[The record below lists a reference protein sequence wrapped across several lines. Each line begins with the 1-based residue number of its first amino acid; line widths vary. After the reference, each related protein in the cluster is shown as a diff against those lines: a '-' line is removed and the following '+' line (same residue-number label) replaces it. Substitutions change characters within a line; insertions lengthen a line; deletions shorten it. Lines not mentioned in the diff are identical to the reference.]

1 MTNMATTFSPNIL
14 GGALRKGLQKPNETN
29 SGIQS
34 LDGPSRAAI
43 VLMAIGS
50 EEAGALIKSFSPE
63 EAQKV
68 SSLLATVRSLDR
80 EVMIE
85 VLENFKNT
93 TEHSKQVAFDPKSFV
108 SELVKK
114 FSGEVPHL
122 WPMPSATN
130 PLAQNVPALDLIS
143 NTTPEQLH
151 FHLKEEHPQV
161 VATLLSL
168 IPTELSAAVLER
180 FDEQTRS
187 ELVLRV
193 ALLDQVDPSALV
205 ELNDMLERTIGA
217 DSASFGELGGALP
230 AAEILSLFSGGDD
243 QKTLASIREHSP
255 QLAEQIA
262 AKMFKFDDFLQ
273 ISSQSLSN
281 ILSDKEINRNSNTLL
296 VALKG
301 ASPNVR
307 DYFFENMSKSKRE
320 NLRFEMDNLPPVR
333 VQEVESKQREV
344 VQIARRLEGQS
355 DKNVSLERMGS
366 SASSGM
372 V

>member
-1 MTNMATTFSPNIL
+1 MTNMSTTFNPNIL
-14 GGALRKGLQKPNETN
+14 GGALRKGLQRPDEVN
-29 SGIQS
+29 SGIKS

-43 VLMAIGS
+43 VLMAIGPDDAS
-50 EEAGALIKSFSPE
+50 DLIKSFSPQ

-93 TEHSKQVAFDPKSFV
+93 TEHSRQVPFDPKSFV

-122 WPMPSATN
+122 WPMPSDAN

-168 IPTELSAAVLER
+168 IPSELSAAVLEI
-180 FDEQTRS
+180 FDEQTRG

-217 DSASFGELGGALP
+217 DTSSLGGLGGALP

-255 QLAEQIA
+255 KLAQQIA
-262 AKMFKFDDFLQ
+262 SKMFKFDDFLQ
-273 ISSQSLSN
+273 ISPQSLQGV
-281 ILSDKEINRNSNTLL
+281 LSEVGNDILL

-307 DYFFENMSKSKRE
+307 DYFLDNVSKSKADR
-320 NLRFEMDNLPPVR
+320 LRFEMAGLPPVR

-344 VQIARRLEGQS
+344 VQIARRLEGQP
-355 DKNVSLERMGS
+355 DKNVSLERIGS
-366 SASSGM
+366 DASTGL